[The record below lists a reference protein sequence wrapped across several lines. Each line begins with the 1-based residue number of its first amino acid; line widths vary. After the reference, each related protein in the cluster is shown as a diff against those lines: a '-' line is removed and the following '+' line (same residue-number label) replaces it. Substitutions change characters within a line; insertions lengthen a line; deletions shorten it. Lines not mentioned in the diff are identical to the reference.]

1 MPVKPT
7 SSSSK
12 TAVIV
17 AGSILGLLI
26 VGGIVALVYFLTLS
40 PSTSENANASQAGE
54 AQATTDDSQDE
65 NAGGSQATTDDSQAG
80 EAQATT
86 DDSQAGEAQATTDTS
101 SDDNIVRVGDTV
113 YLRSDSTG
121 IGLSAWVY
129 VDGDA
134 SANTYLTAD
143 PSSATAFKL
152 VSTPNMDAG
161 YTVATGDK
169 LMMQSYGLKD
179 FGDGTIDAAGTIALQ
194 VASDSSRYLA
204 NPIVSD
210 VSCNY
215 EASETGVVGLA
226 LVATDAS
233 YSSAETDYQWVDTYG
248 TPSTSRDAGTT
259 GSSVP
264 SMGFVEYGS
273 VFQVRPSYTRG
284 DVEQTMSESTSSSS
298 DEIDNICGGHQMM
311 ALRQTSGA
319 FSLGWLNGGT
329 PTDFYFE
336 RAS

>member
-1 MPVKPT
+1 MSSLQHTMPVKPT

-40 PSTSENANASQAGE
+40 PTASSQPSGGDDE
-54 AQATTDDSQDE
+54 TEDVDDSQKDDE
-65 NAGGSQATTDDSQAG
+65 TQDKTDSDS
-80 EAQATT
+80 
-86 DDSQAGEAQATTDTS
+86 DSNDGS